1 MKIKGKNQQ
10 MSQSLY
16 FIADTKQFTK
26 GIVVVFIEI
35 MIYSN
40 IFSSSIL
47 SSANIFTFKM
57 AGWPIEIASED
68 PRFFRPTLIH
78 ISSFLF
84 NFSKVASI
92 GEVLKVKS
100 LGLLLPLEDLASK
113 VRLVKPAPNTQ
124 SEMPMGAN
132 NWDVK
137 TRLVKTY
144 RNKLEMVFCYL
155 NCSSDQGKLLKFEAE
170 ARKFPKFLRSLQQSV
185 QTVKGQNNFW

>member
-1 MKIKGKNQQ
+1 M
-10 MSQSLY
+10 
-16 FIADTKQFTK
+16 
-26 GIVVVFIEI
+26 
-35 MIYSN
+35 
-40 IFSSSIL
+40 
-47 SSANIFTFKM
+47 
-57 AGWPIEIASED
+57 ASED
-68 PRFFRPTLIH
+68 PRFLRPTLIH
-78 ISSFLF
+78 ISSFFF

-144 RNKLEMVFCYL
+144 RNKLEMVFCYQ
-155 NCSSDQGKLLKFEAE
+155 NCSYLLREQF
-170 ARKFPKFLRSLQQSV
+170 V
-185 QTVKGQNNFW
+185 QAVKGQKNFW

>member
-1 MKIKGKNQQ
+1 

-16 FIADTKQFTK
+16 FIADTYKKYAQR
-26 GIVVVFIEI
+26 IVLVFIEI

-47 SSANIFTFKM
+47 SSANIFTFNI
-57 AGWPIEIASED
+57 AGWPIEMASEE
-68 PRFFRPTLIH
+68 PRFLRPTLIH
-78 ISSFLF
+78 ISSFFF

-100 LGLLLPLEDLASK
+100 LGLLLPLEDFASK

-132 NWDVK
+132 NWNVESV
-137 TRLVKTY
+137 RLW
-144 RNKLEMVFCYL
+144 N
-155 NCSSDQGKLLKFEAE
+155 LKNGG
-170 ARKFPKFLRSLQQSV
+170 S
-185 QTVKGQNNFW
+185 